1 MKRSDQYRIFY
12 PFYEAEEKRYSELT
26 QRATILLSL
35 VSGFALFAGISTDDL
50 QKQIIG
56 SLWTLIP
63 LSISGVALLS
73 SALAAVISLSVRD
86 YKDICDV
93 EELVVEAEE
102 GAYDEEDL
110 YSVLLANLADAV
122 AHNRGVNHSRAIW
135 LLCSTISLS
144 ISVTLFILI
153 NPLAIAVF
161 KGVLK

>member
-1 MKRSDQYRIFY
+1 MKRSDQYRTFY

-35 VSGFALFAGISTDDL
+35 VSGFALFAGVSTDDL
-50 QKQIIG
+50 QEQIID

-73 SALAAVISLSVRD
+73 SALAAVVSLAVRN

-93 EELVVEAEE
+93 EKLVIEAEE
-102 GAYDEEDL
+102 GSYDEEDI

-122 AHNRGVNHSRAIW
+122 AHNRNINHSRAIW
-135 LLCSTISLS
+135 LLYSTISLS
-144 ISVTLFILI
+144 VSVVLFIFL
-153 NPLAIAVF
+153 NALAIAVT